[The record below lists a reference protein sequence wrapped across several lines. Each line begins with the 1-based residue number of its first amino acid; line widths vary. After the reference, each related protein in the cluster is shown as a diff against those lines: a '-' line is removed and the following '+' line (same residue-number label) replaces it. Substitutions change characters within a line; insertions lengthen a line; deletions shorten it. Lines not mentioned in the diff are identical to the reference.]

1 MSHEKKFPKNAHDA
15 MITGVTYWKSI
26 EFNPNIPINTIK
38 VIGKIMKLN
47 IEDRIIDKAVLAK
60 IFVISTIFKLVFKIN
75 KVIL

>member
-1 MSHEKKFPKNAHDA
+1 LSHEKKFPKNAHEA
-15 MITGVTYWKSI
+15 MIAGVTYWKSI

-47 IEDRIIDKAVLAK
+47 IDDRIIDKAVLAK

-75 KVIL
+75 